1 MNPTAGQASYNGTPA
16 DTDSSDDEDTT
27 AITSRKV
34 VEVEDSDSNADTEKV
49 SLEEDDIAEL
59 GTFDVLYHQFCQHDK
74 KRRTG
79 THRLFLNPLR
89 PSRDAKDMYSNAL
102 LVVVAVAGPRSSVAS
117 STLGTPC
124 QLAIFVG
131 EEAVAAADDTC
142 DVKTAS
148 EALVKCKDVDDYG
161 GVSTC
166 WRGQG
171 HLRPSSAHKARS
183 TVSPDLPSILNV
195 WPAPQFECFS
205 VEFVG
210 LRKIN
215 GLSKLSMT
223 VVPALMKTGRPDY

>member
-148 EALVKCKDVDDYG
+148 EALVKRKDVMITAAFQRVGEGKVIYG
-161 GVSTC
+161 HRQHT
-166 WRGQG
+166 RQE
-171 HLRPSSAHKARS
+171 AR
-183 TVSPDLPSILNV
+183 
-195 WPAPQFECFS
+195 

-223 VVPALMKTGRPDY
+223 VVPALMKTGPPDY